1 MTTTVTYDASVR
13 ALYIHLSDAE
23 VAETVELSRD
33 VYLDVDASARPVG
46 LEILNA
52 APAFAESLAGRTG
65 EVDLVELLKSQAA

>member
-23 VAETVELSRD
+23 VAETVELSKD
-33 VYLDVDASARPVG
+33 VYLDVDDNARPVG

-52 APAFAESLAGRTG
+52 DPAFAESLAGRTG